1 MEYFLIE
8 YEKLIKGILNGLQAM
23 LDTGLKLT
31 DQFLGHVLTRFII
44 ICCFYLES
52 ILLAIYFKEQLK
64 VII

>member
-8 YEKLIKGILNGLQAM
+8 YEKLIKGTLNGLQAM

-31 DQFLGHVLTRFII
+31 DQFLGHVLI
-44 ICCFYLES
+44 